1 MESKKNRIIFITL
14 VGFVIIIGVLHY
26 ITPGHLILYHDTY
39 RRITYFPITIGAILF
54 GLPGGVI
61 LALLSCVSYIPHL
74 LMFWAQGPQAYY
86 SELSEIIFYLA
97 AGIVMGF
104 ISSRKNKLRQ
114 KLSASYKRLHKQA
127 KKLVA
132 AEKQLGESQSLS
144 MLGHVSASFA
154 HEIKNPLGSIKGV
167 AEILGDEVPQG
178 HPKHEFIQIMKSE
191 IARLHQS
198 VEDVLEYCRG
208 QQVTK
213 KLKPEPVN
221 DTIQKVIL
229 LVDSKLKEKQINL
242 QNNFDITTPDFMA
255 DSIVMTQVLLN
266 IILNAIDAVDKY
278 GKITIDHLVEN
289 RGYKIII
296 HDNGPGV
303 NKEIRQKLFEPF
315 VTFKE
320 GGTGLGLSITKKL
333 LESFNGNISLDG
345 SPKGGASFI
354 IYLPKIDFSTA

>member
-1 MESKKNRIIFITL
+1 MKSKRNRVIFISL
-14 VGFVIIIGVLHY
+14 IGFVIIIGVLHY
-26 ITPGHLILYHDTY
+26 ITPGHMILYHDTY

-61 LALLSCVSYIPHL
+61 LALLSCMSYIPHL
-74 LMFWAQGPQAYY
+74 YMFWAQGPQAYY

-97 AGIVMGF
+97 AGIVIGL
-104 ISSRKNKLRQ
+104 ISSRENRLRK
-114 KLSASYKRLHKQA
+114 KLSLSYKRLHKQA

-167 AEILGDEVPQG
+167 SEILGDEVPKG
-178 HPKHEFIQIMKSE
+178 HPKHEFIKIMKSE
-191 IARLHQS
+191 IARLNSS

-221 DTIQKVIL
+221 KTIQKVTS
-229 LVDSKLKEKQINL
+229 LVDSKIKEKKITF
-242 QNNFDITTPDFMA
+242 QNSYNKKTPDFMA

-278 GKITIDHLVEN
+278 GSITIDHLFEN

-296 HDNGPGV
+296 SDNGPGV
-303 NKEIRQKLFEPF
+303 NQEIRDKLFEPF
-315 VTFKE
+315 VTFKD

-333 LESFNGNISLDG
+333 LKSFDGDISLDE
-345 SPKGGASFI
+345 SHKGGARFI
-354 IYLPKIDFSTA
+354 IYLPQIDFSTI